1 MKIPNALNKL
11 FTNKYFLYVVI
22 ILSVLTNLG
31 YLYAMHFSA
40 LLFFFLV
47 GLITFNFS
55 KNMAIVLTTCLLASS
70 LFNAGNK
77 IHEGFEDAK
86 KDEKKDVTK
95 DIIKDVTKD
104 EKHAVHTKANSKG
117 GAALSSAAHPSVD
130 DILNPDAIKNL
141 TAETMELMG
150 EQKKLFA
157 SMNNMAPL
165 LEQAKSLLAGF
176 DMKQLNSLA
185 ALSKNG
191 TPDMDLLSKNK
202 GVAAD
207 ASAV

>member
-1 MKIPNALNKL
+1 MKIPNVLNKL
-11 FTNKYFLYVVI
+11 FANKYFLYLVI

-40 LLFFFLV
+40 LFFFFLV
-47 GLITFNFS
+47 GFITLNFS
-55 KNMAIVLTTCLLASS
+55 KNMSIVLTTCLLASS
-70 LFNAGNK
+70 FFIAGNK

-86 KDEKKDVTK
+86 KDVTK
-95 DIIKDVTKD
+95 DVKDITKGV
-104 EKHAVHTKANSKG
+104 KKAVKRTVHTKANAKG
-117 GAALSSAAHPSVD
+117 SAALSGADHPSVD